1 MKKKKNKK
9 PIVLGFLA
17 VYLLGIILTTK
28 FVGENY
34 AIMQLQ
40 TLGGAMEYF
49 IEEFSALEKD
59 SIDSN
64 LASYLLS
71 YTTELNGS
79 KTNQYAAAI
88 YDGETGEKI
97 AQTGL
102 LITDGYEYEKDL
114 GREEVKVYQV
124 GPCMI
129 KEDQSKLAKFIF
141 ETRKAEMNE
150 DYPPYYY
157 NVTVLRE
164 SKAPV
169 EIEVLKVT
177 WNKERDDGSYNQMT
191 SEWSE
196 KELEWH
202 WENPVIQAG
211 EKQEISTYQMSAVV
225 PNLAYGFSG
234 WKRWQSDEHLQNLP
248 ELLSEWK
255 PVKTS
260 YSILTP
266 IKVADCIELDNGCVL
281 VYHQTAKPLL
291 AAMDHLKYVYLGSL
305 IIVFICIRKV
315 LGIMEE
321 TNNEREKVEEMRR
334 DFSNAI
340 AHEMKT
346 PLGVVRG
353 FAENLK
359 ENTNE
364 EKQEYYIDQIVNQTE
379 HMDEMIK
386 EMIYVSKL
394 DSDKV
399 VLNKTEISMKKL
411 LEEAMETL
419 RNNIE
424 EKRLNIIYYGLA
436 DFVVKGDLQYLKKAV
451 WNIVSNAVE
460 YNQIGGRIEIS
471 FEQNSCKIRNTGKQI
486 AEEDL
491 EQVFDMFYTGNK
503 SRTSGE
509 KHLGIGLYLTKK
521 IFDLHGL
528 IVRIGNIEEGVEVTI
543 MK

>member
-1 MKKKKNKK
+1 
-9 PIVLGFLA
+9 
-17 VYLLGIILTTK
+17 
-28 FVGENY
+28 
-34 AIMQLQ
+34 
-40 TLGGAMEYF
+40 
-49 IEEFSALEKD
+49 
-59 SIDSN
+59 
-64 LASYLLS
+64 
-71 YTTELNGS
+71 
-79 KTNQYAAAI
+79 
-88 YDGETGEKI
+88 
-97 AQTGL
+97 
-102 LITDGYEYEKDL
+102 
-114 GREEVKVYQV
+114 
-124 GPCMI
+124 
-129 KEDQSKLAKFIF
+129 
-141 ETRKAEMNE
+141 
-150 DYPPYYY
+150 
-157 NVTVLRE
+157 
-164 SKAPV
+164 V

-281 VYHQTAKPLL
+281 VYHQTTKPLL

-305 IIVFICIRKV
+305 IMVFICIRKV
-315 LGIMEE
+315 LAVMEE
-321 TNNEREKVEEMRR
+321 TNKEREKVEEMRR

-364 EKQEYYIDQIVNQTE
+364 DKQGYYIDQIVNQTE

-394 DSDKV
+394 DPDKV

-411 LEEAMETL
+411 LEEVEETL
-419 RNNIE
+419 RSNIE
-424 EKRLNIIYYGLA
+424 EKQLSITYHGLP
-436 DFVVKGDLQYLKKAV
+436 DFVVIGDLQYLKKAV
-451 WNIVSNAVE
+451 WNIISNAVE
-460 YNQIGGRIEIS
+460 YNQIGGRIEIV
-471 FEQNSCKIRNTGKQI
+471 FEENLCKIRNTGKQI
-486 AEEDL
+486 SEEDL
-491 EQVFDMFYTGNK
+491 EHVFDMFYTGNK
-503 SRTSGE
+503 SRSSEE
-509 KHLGIGLYLTKK
+509 KHLGLGLYLAKK

-528 IVRIGNIEEGVEVTI
+528 RVSIENMKDGVEVTI
-543 MK
+543 TR

>member
-1 MKKKKNKK
+1 MKKKNNKK

-164 SKAPV
+164 SKVPV

-266 IKVADCIELDNGCVL
+266 IKVADCIELDNGCV
-281 VYHQTAKPLL
+281 
-291 AAMDHLKYVYLGSL
+291 D
-305 IIVFICIRKV
+305 RK
-315 LGIMEE
+315 
-321 TNNEREKVEEMRR
+321 
-334 DFSNAI
+334 S
-340 AHEMKT
+340 
-346 PLGVVRG
+346 VV
-353 FAENLK
+353 
-359 ENTNE
+359 
-364 EKQEYYIDQIVNQTE
+364 
-379 HMDEMIK
+379 
-386 EMIYVSKL
+386 
-394 DSDKV
+394 
-399 VLNKTEISMKKL
+399 
-411 LEEAMETL
+411 
-419 RNNIE
+419 
-424 EKRLNIIYYGLA
+424 
-436 DFVVKGDLQYLKKAV
+436 
-451 WNIVSNAVE
+451 
-460 YNQIGGRIEIS
+460 
-471 FEQNSCKIRNTGKQI
+471 
-486 AEEDL
+486 
-491 EQVFDMFYTGNK
+491 
-503 SRTSGE
+503 
-509 KHLGIGLYLTKK
+509 
-521 IFDLHGL
+521 
-528 IVRIGNIEEGVEVTI
+528 
-543 MK
+543 